1 MRLAAAAALL
11 SPSASSSSSLS
22 SLKKK
27 SSPSSSPVMNTNTI
41 SKTTTTTRRRRRRR
55 LRTSSSSSSD
65 DEKQEVKEEEKRT
78 MIKQDSGGRR
88 ETLINLAFLGVSLPL
103 WKDIFHDLGFYSGP
117 DDAFAEVP
125 SVNLN
130 GTEADTAI
138 FAGGCFWCMEETFEK
153 PEKSG
158 FVLATTSGY
167 AGGSVAN
174 PKYLQVCK
182 GTTGHKEV
190 VRVLYDRSK
199 ISYKELLF
207 LYFRQIDPTREDG
220 MFLDG
225 GEQYASA
232 IYVNSDEQ
240 KKEALEAIERM
251 ETLNVFRT
259 EENAKERNAI
269 KTKVVDLRELPPE
282 GQFFPAEIYHQD
294 YFEKN
299 KARYSVYR
307 FMSGRDPYTQ
317 NTWQNKA
324 DVKFGGKEKA
334 FEAIFN

>member
-1 MRLAAAAALL
+1 
-11 SPSASSSSSLS
+11 
-22 SLKKK
+22 
-27 SSPSSSPVMNTNTI
+27 MNTNT
-41 SKTTTTTRRRRRRR
+41 RRRKKRR
-55 LRTSSSSSSD
+55 LRRTSSSSSSD
-65 DEKQEVKEEEKRT
+65 DDEKREVNDEEEKRT
-78 MIKQDSGGRR
+78 TRR
-88 ETLINLAFLGVSLPL
+88 ETLINLAFLSVSLPL
-103 WKDIFHDLGFYSGP
+103 WKDVFHDLGFYSGP
-117 DDAFAEVP
+117 DDLFADVP
-125 SVNLN
+125 SVNTRN
-130 GTEADTAI
+130 GTDEDVAI

-158 FVLATTSGY
+158 FVRATTSGY

-269 KTKVVDLRELPPE
+269 KTKVVDLRELPQE

-334 FEAIFN
+334 FEAIFK

>member
-1 MRLAAAAALL
+1 
-11 SPSASSSSSLS
+11 
-22 SLKKK
+22 
-27 SSPSSSPVMNTNTI
+27 MNTNT
-41 SKTTTTTRRRRRRR
+41 RRRKKRR
-55 LRTSSSSSSD
+55 LRRTSSSSSSD
-65 DEKQEVKEEEKRT
+65 DENREVNEDEEKRT
-78 MIKQDSGGRR
+78 TRR
-88 ETLINLAFLGVSLPL
+88 ETLINLAFLSVSLPL

-125 SVNLN
+125 SVNNLN
-130 GTEADTAI
+130 GTDEDTAI
-138 FAGGCFWCMEETFEK
+138 FAAGCFWCMEETFEK

-207 LYFRQIDPTREDG
+207 LYFRQIDPTRDDG

-259 EENAKERNAI
+259 EENAKERNAII

-334 FEAIFN
+334 FEAIFK

>member
-1 MRLAAAAALL
+1 MRFAATALR
-11 SPSASSSSSLS
+11 SPTASSSSSRSSLS
-22 SLKKK
+22 SSRKK
-27 SSPSSSPVMNTNTI
+27 SSPAMNTNT
-41 SKTTTTTRRRRRRR
+41 RRRKKRR
-55 LRTSSSSSSD
+55 LRRTSSSSSSD
-65 DEKQEVKEEEKRT
+65 DDEKREVNEDEEKRT
-78 MIKQDSGGRR
+78 TRR
-88 ETLINLAFLGVSLPL
+88 ETLINLAFLSVSLPL

-117 DDAFAEVP
+117 DDLFADVP
-125 SVNLN
+125 SVN
-130 GTEADTAI
+130 GTDEDVAI

-158 FVLATTSGY
+158 FVRATTSGY

-207 LYFRQIDPTREDG
+207 LYFRQIDPTRDDG

-259 EENAKERNAI
+259 EENAKERNAII

-334 FEAIFN
+334 FEAIFK

>member
-1 MRLAAAAALL
+1 MRFAATALR
-11 SPSASSSSSLS
+11 SPSASSSSSRSSLS
-22 SLKKK
+22 SSRKK
-27 SSPSSSPVMNTNTI
+27 SSPAMNTNT
-41 SKTTTTTRRRRRRR
+41 RRRKKRR
-55 LRTSSSSSSD
+55 LRRTSSSSSSD
-65 DEKQEVKEEEKRT
+65 DDEKREVNEDEEKRT
-78 MIKQDSGGRR
+78 TRR
-88 ETLINLAFLGVSLPL
+88 ETLINLAFLSVSLPL

-117 DDAFAEVP
+117 DDLFADVP
-125 SVNLN
+125 SVN
-130 GTEADTAI
+130 GTDEDVAI

-158 FVLATTSGY
+158 FVRATTSGY

-207 LYFRQIDPTREDG
+207 LYFRQIDPTRDDG

-259 EENAKERNAI
+259 EENAKERNAII

-334 FEAIFN
+334 FEAIFK